1 MKNSKIPFRAGFML
15 PSSNTVFEDRCFD
28 VFGSDPTIRAHFARV
43 SVVSV
48 SDKESSLSQFDRD
61 RMLTAARSL
70 AEAGPDCIVWAG
82 TAASWLGF
90 EVDQMLCREIEN
102 RWGVRTMSTTL
113 AVNSRLSKL
122 KARSLGLVTPYGAGL
137 EARIVKNYEAMGI
150 KVVGAER
157 LDLTE
162 NTAYAAV
169 HPSRIL
175 EMVQNVAQSGATA
188 IVILCTN
195 LAGASILDEAQRRV
209 GRPVLDSV
217 EETLNAVRRQSKKM
231 N

>member
-1 MKNSKIPFRAGFML
+1 MNNPAVPFRAGFML

-28 VFGSDPTIRAHFARV
+28 VFSSDQNIRAHFARV

-48 SDKESSLSQFDRD
+48 SDKESSLSQFNRD
-61 RMLTAARSL
+61 RMLAAARSL
-70 AEAGPDCIVWAG
+70 AEACPDCIVWAG

-90 EVDQMLCREIEN
+90 EIDESLCQEIED
-102 RWGVRTMSTTL
+102 RWGVRAMSTTL
-113 AVNSRLSKL
+113 SVNARLAEL
-122 KARSLGLVTPYGAGL
+122 KAESLGLVTPYGAGL
-137 EARIVKNYEAMGI
+137 EARIAKNYEAIGTR
-150 KVVGAER
+150 VVGAER

-169 HPSRIL
+169 SPSTIL
-175 EMVQNVAQSGATA
+175 EMVQDVARHGADA

-195 LAGASILDEAQRRV
+195 LAGASISEEAQRRV

-217 EETLNAVRRQSKKM
+217 EETLNAVRRVSMIQS
-231 N
+231 